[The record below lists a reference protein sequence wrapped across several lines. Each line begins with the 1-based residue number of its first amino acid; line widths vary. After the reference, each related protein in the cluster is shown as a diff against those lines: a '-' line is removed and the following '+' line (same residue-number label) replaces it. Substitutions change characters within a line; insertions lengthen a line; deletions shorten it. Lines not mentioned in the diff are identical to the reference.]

1 MEISLAP
8 ELEKFVAAKVAAGLY
23 GSASEMVCEALR
35 LLQEQDR
42 AQSAAFSQA
51 LGTRPPTP
59 DRTERFQAETV
70 RERLRQRSEE
80 RRRLSA

>member
-51 LGTRPPTP
+51 LGNRPSTP